1 MLKILLVEDDE
12 ILSDSIL
19 EILTEIGDIVQVY
32 DGEEALYEGERGI
45 YDLIVLDLMLPLMS
59 GEQVLTALRKK
70 NIYTPVLILTAKDG
84 LEDKVNGFKNGGDD
98 YLTKPFHR
106 EELLLRVQALAR
118 RSLGM
123 NGKNELVVRDLCLDM
138 DSRQAS
144 FNGLELVL
152 QGKEFDLLHYLMQNK
167 GRIITKDQLFDR
179 IWGFQSD
186 TTLTVVEV
194 YMSNLRKNLKPF
206 GIDRWIKTLR
216 NVGYLFELPE
226 ELKHEQTTE

>member
-19 EILTEIGDIVQVY
+19 EILIESGEITQVY
-32 DGEEALYEGERGI
+32 DGEEALYEAERGI
-45 YDLIVLDLMLPLMS
+45 YDVIVLDLMLPKMS
-59 GEQVLTALRKK
+59 GEQVLSNLRKN

-106 EELLLRVQALAR
+106 QELLLRVQALAR

-123 NGKNELVVRDLCLDM
+123 NVKNELVIQALCVELN
-138 DSRQAS
+138 SRQVHYKNS
-144 FNGLELVL
+144 EIIL
-152 QGKEFDLLHYLMQNK
+152 QGKEFDLLHYLMQNQ

-206 GIDRWIKTLR
+206 GLDRWIKTLR
-216 NVGYLFELPE
+216 NVGYLFEPLE
-226 ELKHEQTTE
+226 ESGDE

>member
-19 EILTEIGDIVQVY
+19 EILSEIGEVVQVY
-32 DGEEALYEGERGI
+32 DGEEALYEGEREI
-45 YDLIVLDLMLPLMS
+45 YDVIVLDLMLPLMN
-59 GEQVLTALRKK
+59 GEQVLMALRKK
-70 NIYTPVLILTAKDG
+70 NIFTPVLILTAKDA

-106 EELLLRVQALAR
+106 EELILRVQALVR

-123 NGKNELVVRDLCLDM
+123 KGKNELVVNDLCVDLDNHQV
-138 DSRQAS
+138 R
-144 FNGLELVL
+144 FKENEINL
-152 QGKEFDLLHYLMQNK
+152 QGKKFDLLLYLMQNQ

-206 GIDRWIKTLR
+206 GVDRWIKTLR
-216 NVGYLFELPE
+216 NVGYLFEIPE
-226 ELKHEQTTE
+226 GGSDE

>member
-1 MLKILLVEDDE
+1 MLKILVVEDDE
-12 ILSDSIL
+12 VLSDSIS
-19 EILTEIGDIVQVY
+19 EIVSEIGEVSQVY
-32 DGEEALYEGERGI
+32 DGEEALYEGEREI
-45 YDLIVLDLMLPLMS
+45 YDVIVLDLMLPQLN

-70 NIYTPVLILTAKDG
+70 NIFTPVLILTAKDA

-106 EELLLRVQALAR
+106 EELLLRVQALVR

-123 NGKNELVVRDLCLDM
+123 KGKNELVIQKLCVDLDNRQVHYQ
-138 DSRQAS
+138 DS
-144 FNGLELVL
+144 EIIL
-152 QGKEFDLLHYLMQNK
+152 QGKEFDLLLYLMQNQ

-206 GIDRWIKTLR
+206 GVDRWIKTLR
-216 NVGYLFELPE
+216 NVGYLFDVPE
-226 ELKHEQTTE
+226 GEQNE

>member
-19 EILTEIGDIVQVY
+19 EILSEIGEVVQVY
-32 DGEEALYEGERGI
+32 DGEEALYEGEREI
-45 YDLIVLDLMLPLMS
+45 YDVIVLDLMLPLMN
-59 GEQVLTALRKK
+59 GEQVLMALRKK
-70 NIYTPVLILTAKDG
+70 NIFTPVLILTAKDA

-106 EELLLRVQALAR
+106 EELLLRVQALVR

-123 NGKNELVVRDLCLDM
+123 KGKNELVINDLCVDLDNHQV
-138 DSRQAS
+138 R
-144 FNGLELVL
+144 FKENEINL
-152 QGKEFDLLHYLMQNK
+152 QGKEFDLLLYLMQNQ

-206 GIDRWIKTLR
+206 GVDRWIKTLR
-216 NVGYLFELPE
+216 NVGYLFEIPE
-226 ELKHEQTTE
+226 GGSDE

>member
-19 EILTEIGDIVQVY
+19 EILSEVGEIVQVY
-32 DGEEALYEGERGI
+32 DGEEALYEAERGI
-45 YDLIVLDLMLPLMS
+45 YDLVVLDLMLPLMT
-59 GEQVLTALRKK
+59 GEQVLSALRQK

-118 RSLGM
+118 RALGM
-123 NGKNELVVRDLCLDM
+123 NGNNELVVNELRLDLDN
-138 DSRQAS
+138 RHAS
-144 FNGLELVL
+144 YKGNELTL
-152 QGKEFDLLHYLMQNK
+152 QGKEFDLLHYLMQNQ

-194 YMSNLRKNLKPF
+194 YMSNLRKNLKLF
-206 GIDRWIKTLR
+206 GLDRWIRTLR
-216 NVGYLFELPE
+216 NVGYLFEASE
-226 ELKHEQTTE
+226 GE

>member
-1 MLKILLVEDDE
+1 MLKILLVEDDD

-19 EILTEIGDIVQVY
+19 EILIESGEITQVY
-32 DGEEALYEGERGI
+32 DGEEALYEAERGI
-45 YDLIVLDLMLPLMS
+45 YDVIILDLMLPKMS
-59 GEQVLTALRKK
+59 GEQVLSNLRKK

-106 EELLLRVQALAR
+106 QELLMRVQALAR
-118 RSLGM
+118 RALGM
-123 NGKNELVVRDLCLDM
+123 NVKNELVIKELCVELDSHQVYYK
-138 DSRQAS
+138 D
-144 FNGLELVL
+144 NEIIL
-152 QGKEFDLLHYLMQNK
+152 QGKEFDLLHYLMQNQ

-206 GIDRWIKTLR
+206 GLDRWIKTLR
-216 NVGYLFELPE
+216 NVGYLFEPLE
-226 ELKHEQTTE
+226 ESDNE

>member
-1 MLKILLVEDDE
+1 
-12 ILSDSIL
+12 LSDSIL
-19 EILTEIGDIVQVY
+19 EILSEIGEITQIY
-32 DGEEALYEGERGI
+32 DGAEALYEGERGI
-45 YDLIVLDLMLPLMS
+45 YDLIVLDLMLPTMS

-70 NIYTPVLILTAKDG
+70 SIYTPVLILTAKDG

-123 NGKNELVVRDLCLDM
+123 NGKNELVIGPLCLELDN
-138 DSRQAS
+138 RQAS
-144 FNGLELVL
+144 FKGNEITL
-152 QGKEFDLLHYLMQNK
+152 QGKEFDLLHYLMQNQ

-194 YMSNLRKNLKPF
+194 YMSNLRKNLKPWE
-206 GIDRWIKTLR
+206 IDRWIKTLR
-216 NVGYLFELPE
+216 NVGYLFEVPE
-226 ELKHEQTTE
+226 DVKHE

>member
-19 EILTEIGDIVQVY
+19 EILSEIGEVVQVY
-32 DGEEALYEGERGI
+32 DGEEALYEGEREI
-45 YDLIVLDLMLPLMS
+45 YDVIVLDLMLPQMN

-70 NIYTPVLILTAKDG
+70 NIFTPVLILTAKDA

-106 EELLLRVQALAR
+106 EELLLRVQALVR

-123 NGKNELVVRDLCLDM
+123 KGKNELVVNDLCVDLDNHQV
-138 DSRQAS
+138 R
-144 FNGLELVL
+144 FKENEIIL
-152 QGKEFDLLHYLMQNK
+152 QGKEFDLLLYLMQNQ

-206 GIDRWIKTLR
+206 HIDRWIKTLR
-216 NVGYLFELPE
+216 NVGYLFEIPE
-226 ELKHEQTTE
+226 GGSDE

>member
-1 MLKILLVEDDE
+1 MLKILVVEDDE
-12 ILSDSIL
+12 VLSDSIS
-19 EILTEIGDIVQVY
+19 EIVSEIGEVSQVY
-32 DGEEALYEGERGI
+32 DGEEALYEGEREI
-45 YDLIVLDLMLPLMS
+45 YDVIVLDLMLPQLN

-70 NIYTPVLILTAKDG
+70 NIFTPVLILTAKDA

-106 EELLLRVQALAR
+106 EELLLRVQALVR

-123 NGKNELVVRDLCLDM
+123 KGKNELVIQKLCVDLDNRQVHYQ
-138 DSRQAS
+138 DS
-144 FNGLELVL
+144 EIIL
-152 QGKEFDLLHYLMQNK
+152 QGKEFDLLLYLMQNR

-206 GIDRWIKTLR
+206 GVDRWIKTLR
-216 NVGYLFELPE
+216 NVGYLFDVPE
-226 ELKHEQTTE
+226 GEQNE

>member
-19 EILTEIGDIVQVY
+19 EILSEIGEVVQVY
-32 DGEEALYEGERGI
+32 DGEEALYEGEREI
-45 YDLIVLDLMLPLMS
+45 YDAIVLDLMLPLMN
-59 GEQVLTALRKK
+59 GEQVLMALRKK
-70 NIYTPVLILTAKDG
+70 NIFTPVLILTAKDA

-106 EELLLRVQALAR
+106 EELLLRVQALVR

-123 NGKNELVVRDLCLDM
+123 KGKNELVINDLCVDLDNH
-138 DSRQAS
+138 QVH
-144 FNGLELVL
+144 FKENEINL
-152 QGKEFDLLHYLMQNK
+152 QGKEFDLLLYLMQNQ

-206 GIDRWIKTLR
+206 GVDRWIKTLR
-216 NVGYLFELPE
+216 NVGYLFEIPE
-226 ELKHEQTTE
+226 GGSDE

>member
-1 MLKILLVEDDE
+1 M
-12 ILSDSIL
+12 SDSIL
-19 EILTEIGDIVQVY
+19 EILSEIGEITQIY
-32 DGEEALYEGERGI
+32 DGAEALYEGERGI
-45 YDLIVLDLMLPLMS
+45 YDLIVLDLMLPTMS
-59 GEQVLTALRKK
+59 GEQVLTALRKES
-70 NIYTPVLILTAKDG
+70 IYTPVLILTAKDG

-123 NGKNELVVRDLCLDM
+123 NSKNELVIGPLCLELDN
-138 DSRQAS
+138 RQAS
-144 FNGLELVL
+144 FNGNEITL
-152 QGKEFDLLHYLMQNK
+152 QGKEFDLLHYLMQNQ

-194 YMSNLRKNLKPF
+194 YMSNLRKNLKPW

-216 NVGYLFELPE
+216 NVGYLFEVPE
-226 ELKHEQTTE
+226 DVKHE

>member
-1 MLKILLVEDDE
+1 
-12 ILSDSIL
+12 
-19 EILTEIGDIVQVY
+19 
-32 DGEEALYEGERGI
+32 
-45 YDLIVLDLMLPLMS
+45 MLPTMS

-123 NGKNELVVRDLCLDM
+123 NGKNELVIGPLCLELDN
-138 DSRQAS
+138 RQAS
-144 FNGLELVL
+144 FKGNEITL
-152 QGKEFDLLHYLMQNK
+152 QGKEFDLLHYLMQNQ

-194 YMSNLRKNLKPF
+194 YMSNLRKNLKPW

-216 NVGYLFELPE
+216 NVGYLFEVPE
-226 ELKHEQTTE
+226 DVKHE

>member
-19 EILTEIGDIVQVY
+19 EILSEIGEITQVY

-45 YDLIVLDLMLPLMS
+45 YDIIVLDLMLPLMT
-59 GEQVLTALRKK
+59 GEQVLTELRKK
-70 NIYTPVLILTAKDG
+70 NIFTPVLILTAKDG

-106 EELLLRVQALAR
+106 EELLLRVQALVR

-123 NGKNELVVRDLCLDM
+123 KGKNELKVNDLCVDLDN
-138 DSRQAS
+138 RQVH
-144 FNGLELVL
+144 FKEHEIIL
-152 QGKEFDLLHYLMQNK
+152 QGKEFDLLLYLMQNQ

-194 YMSNLRKNLKPF
+194 YMSNLRKHLKPYK
-206 GIDRWIKTLR
+206 IDRWIKTLR
-216 NVGYLFELPE
+216 NVGYLFEVPE
-226 ELKHEQTTE
+226 EVTHE

>member
-1 MLKILLVEDDE
+1 MLKILLVEDDD

-19 EILTEIGDIVQVY
+19 EILIESGEITQVY
-32 DGEEALYEGERGI
+32 DGEEALYEAERGI
-45 YDLIVLDLMLPLMS
+45 YDVIILDLMLPKMS
-59 GEQVLTALRKK
+59 GEQVLSNLRKK

-106 EELLLRVQALAR
+106 QELLMRVQALAR
-118 RSLGM
+118 RALGM
-123 NGKNELVVRDLCLDM
+123 NVKNELVIKELCVELDSHQVYYK
-138 DSRQAS
+138 D
-144 FNGLELVL
+144 NEIIL
-152 QGKEFDLLHYLMQNK
+152 QGKEFDLLHYLMQNQ

-206 GIDRWIKTLR
+206 GLDRWIKTLR
-216 NVGYLFELPE
+216 NVGYLFEPLE
-226 ELKHEQTTE
+226 EPVNE

>member
-19 EILTEIGDIVQVY
+19 EILSEVGEIVQVY
-32 DGEEALYEGERGI
+32 DGEEALYEAERGI
-45 YDLIVLDLMLPLMS
+45 YDLVVLDLMLPLMT
-59 GEQVLTALRKK
+59 GEQVLSALRQK

-118 RSLGM
+118 RALGM
-123 NGKNELVVRDLCLDM
+123 NGNNELVVNELRLDLDN
-138 DSRQAS
+138 RHAS
-144 FNGLELVL
+144 YKGNELTL
-152 QGKEFDLLHYLMQNK
+152 QGKEFDLLHYLMQNQR
-167 GRIITKDQLFDR
+167 RIITKDQLFDR

-206 GIDRWIKTLR
+206 GLDRWIRTLR
-216 NVGYLFELPE
+216 NVGYLFEASE
-226 ELKHEQTTE
+226 GE

>member
-19 EILTEIGDIVQVY
+19 EILSELGEIVQVY

-45 YDLIVLDLMLPLMS
+45 YDLIVLDLMLPSLS
-59 GEQVLTALRKK
+59 GEQVLTALRIK

-84 LEDKVNGFKNGGDD
+84 LQDKVNGFKNGGDD

-123 NGKNELVVRDLCLDM
+123 NGKNEFVINELRLDL

-144 FNGLELVL
+144 FKENELTL

-206 GIDRWIKTLR
+206 GLDRWIKTLR
-216 NVGYLFELPE
+216 NVGYLFEVPE
-226 ELKHEQTTE
+226 EMEHE

>member
-19 EILTEIGDIVQVY
+19 EILSELGEIDQVY

-59 GEQVLTALRKK
+59 GEEVLTALRKK

-84 LEDKVNGFKNGGDD
+84 LQDKVNGFKNGGDD

-123 NGKNELVVRDLCLDM
+123 NGKNELVVADLRLDP
-138 DSRQAS
+138 DNRQVH
-144 FNGLELVL
+144 FKENELTL
-152 QGKEFDLLHYLMQNK
+152 QGKEFELLHYLMQNR

-206 GIDRWIKTLR
+206 GLDCWIKTLR
-216 NVGYLFELPE
+216 NVGYLFEVPE
-226 ELKHEQTTE
+226 EKAHE

>member
-19 EILTEIGDIVQVY
+19 EILSEVGEIVQVY
-32 DGEEALYEGERGI
+32 DGEEALYEAERGI
-45 YDLIVLDLMLPLMS
+45 YDLVVLDLMLPLMT
-59 GEQVLTALRKK
+59 GEQVLSALRQK

-118 RSLGM
+118 RALGM
-123 NGKNELVVRDLCLDM
+123 NGNNELVVNELRLDLDN
-138 DSRQAS
+138 RHAS
-144 FNGLELVL
+144 YKGNELTL
-152 QGKEFDLLHYLMQNK
+152 QGKEFDLLHYLMQNQ

-206 GIDRWIKTLR
+206 GLDRWIRTLR
-216 NVGYLFELPE
+216 NVGYLFEASE
-226 ELKHEQTTE
+226 GE

>member
-19 EILTEIGDIVQVY
+19 EILTEIGEIVQVY
-32 DGEEALYEGERGI
+32 DGEEALYEAERGI
-45 YDLIVLDLMLPLMS
+45 YDLIVLDLMLPLMT
-59 GEQVLTALRKK
+59 GEQVLTSLRKK

-84 LEDKVNGFKNGGDD
+84 LQDKVNGFKNGGDD

-118 RSLGM
+118 RALGM
-123 NGKNELVVRDLCLDM
+123 NGKNELVIQDLCLDLDNHQVKFKGNEFM
-138 DSRQAS
+138 
-144 FNGLELVL
+144 L
-152 QGKEFDLLHYLMQNK
+152 QGKEFDLLHYLMQNQ

-216 NVGYLFELPE
+216 NVGYLFDVPE
-226 ELKHEQTTE
+226 ESAHE

>member
-1 MLKILLVEDDE
+1 MEDDE

-19 EILTEIGDIVQVY
+19 EVLSQTGEIVQVY
-32 DGEEALYEGERGI
+32 DGEEALYEAERGI
-45 YDLIVLDLMLPLMS
+45 YDLIVLDLMLPLMT
-59 GEQVLTALRKK
+59 GEQVLTTLRKK
-70 NIYTPVLILTAKDG
+70 NIYTPVLILTAKDA
-84 LEDKVNGFKNGGDD
+84 LEDKVKGFKNGGDD

-118 RSLGM
+118 RSLGL
-123 NGKNELVVRDLCLDM
+123 NKKNELVVHDLRIDLDN
-138 DSRQAS
+138 RQAS
-144 FNGLELVL
+144 FNEKELIL
-152 QGKEFDLLHYLMQNK
+152 QGKEFDLLHYLMQNQ

-216 NVGYLFELPE
+216 NVGYLFEIPE
-226 ELKHEQTTE
+226 EKNNE

>member
-12 ILSDSIL
+12 VLSDSIL
-19 EILTEIGDIVQVY
+19 EILSEVGEIVQVY

-45 YDLIVLDLMLPLMS
+45 YDLIVLDLMLPLMT

-118 RSLGM
+118 RSLGL
-123 NGKNELVVRDLCLDM
+123 NNKNELVVNDLVLDL
-138 DSRQAS
+138 DNRQAS
-144 FNGLELVL
+144 FNGNDLVL
-152 QGKEFDLLHYLMQNK
+152 QGKEFDLLHYLMQNQ

-206 GIDRWIKTLR
+206 GIERWIKTLR
-216 NVGYLFELPE
+216 NVGYLFEVIE
-226 ELKHEQTTE
+226 EKNDE

>member
-19 EILTEIGDIVQVY
+19 EILSEIGEIDQVY

-123 NGKNELVVRDLCLDM
+123 NGKNELVVADLRLDP
-138 DSRQAS
+138 DNRQVS
-144 FNGLELVL
+144 FQEQELVL
-152 QGKEFDLLHYLMQNK
+152 QGKEFDLLHYLMQNR

-194 YMSNLRKNLKPF
+194 YMSNLRKNMKPF
-206 GIDRWIKTLR
+206 GLDSWIKTLR
-216 NVGYLFELPE
+216 NVGYLFEVPE
-226 ELKHEQTTE
+226 GHAHE

>member
-19 EILTEIGDIVQVY
+19 EILSETGEITQVY

-45 YDLIVLDLMLPLMS
+45 YDLIVLDLMLPSLS

-118 RSLGM
+118 RALGM
-123 NGKNELVVRDLCLDM
+123 NGQNKLVVNELSLDLDN
-138 DSRQAS
+138 RQAC
-144 FNGLELVL
+144 FKNNELTL
-152 QGKEFDLLHYLMQNK
+152 QGKEFDLLHYLMQNQ

-194 YMSNLRKNLKPF
+194 YMSNLRKNLKPL

-216 NVGYLFELPE
+216 NVGYLFEVPE
-226 ELKHEQTTE
+226 GLDHE

>member
-1 MLKILLVEDDE
+1 M
-12 ILSDSIL
+12 SDSIL
-19 EILTEIGDIVQVY
+19 EILSEIGEITQIY
-32 DGEEALYEGERGI
+32 DGAEALYEGERGI
-45 YDLIVLDLMLPLMS
+45 YDLIVLDLMLPTIS

-70 NIYTPVLILTAKDG
+70 SIYTPVLILTAKDG

-123 NGKNELVVRDLCLDM
+123 NSKNELVIGPLCLELDN
-138 DSRQAS
+138 RQAS
-144 FNGLELVL
+144 FNGNEITL
-152 QGKEFDLLHYLMQNK
+152 QGKEFDLLHYLMQNQ

-194 YMSNLRKNLKPF
+194 YMSNLRKNLKPW

-216 NVGYLFELPE
+216 NVGYLFEVPE
-226 ELKHEQTTE
+226 DVKHE